1 MPITDGRGNRCSI
14 GLTHDSLRSVR
25 IAVLGTGRMGAPIA
39 HRLADAGHD
48 VHAWNRTRDRAE
60 GLGAAVAASPSEA
73 VAGAELA
80 ITMLADGPV
89 IESVMP
95 ELDEATLWVQ
105 MSTVGVDETAR
116 FAARHARFLDA
127 PVLGSTPH
135 AKDGELLVLASGE
148 RAPEELWE
156 PIARHVIW
164 LGDEPGAG
172 TRLKLVAN
180 LWIMN
185 LVENVI
191 ESFAF
196 AESLGLDPRHFLES
210 ISGMPMDTP
219 YAHLKA
225 EKILAADYAD
235 PAFTLGLALKD
246 VRLALAAA
254 QKSGV
259 ELPLGRA
266 TEERFARAAEMG
278 HADDDT
284 AAVYFAARG

>member
-1 MPITDGRGNRCSI
+1 
-14 GLTHDSLRSVR
+14 
-25 IAVLGTGRMGAPIA
+25 MGAPIA
-39 HRLADAGHD
+39 RRLADAGHD
-48 VHAWNRTRDRAE
+48 VRAWNRTRARAE
-60 GLGAAVAASPSEA
+60 GLGAEVAASPADA
-73 VAGAELA
+73 VAGAEIA
-80 ITMLADGPV
+80 ITMLADGPTV
-89 IESVMP
+89 ESVMP
-95 ELDEATLWVQ
+95 ELDDTTLWVQ
-105 MSTVGVDETAR
+105 MSTVGVDETLA
-116 FAARHARFLDA
+116 FATRHARFLDA

-135 AKDGELLVLASGE
+135 AKNGELVVLASGE
-148 RAPEELWE
+148 RAPDELWE

-185 LVENVI
+185 LVESVV
-191 ESFAF
+191 ESIVL
-196 AESLGLDPRHFLES
+196 AESLDLDPEHFLEA
-210 ISGMPMDTP
+210 ITDMPMDTP

-225 EKILAADYAD
+225 EKILSGSYGD

-254 QKSGV
+254 REAGV
-259 ELPLGRA
+259 DLPVGRA
-266 TEERFARAAEMG
+266 TEERFARAAELG